1 MSKLALKNNP
11 ILRSQQVLNALIA
24 IVRPYLPLD
33 LRNTR
38 ITANDII
45 AVLGYASANRVSMDA
60 ACHELKEAPS
70 ANRLREVLAK
80 ALPDRATLQRALNT
94 ILRAQTPRFVKKGK
108 RAYYIAIDLTL
119 IPYHGECYEDEKE
132 IVRSQACLCRQAKSG
147 TTHFHGYA
155 TVSIVHANQR
165 YVVALRY
172 VEKGESMQEI
182 VVWLLNRLKTLGIRI
197 KRAYFDKGFCAVPV
211 LKTLK
216 RRKLSF
222 ILPIPVRGKSGG
234 VRKLFGASASYKT
247 TYTFNS
253 PKHGKVE
260 VEAIVVQKYSKGR
273 YKRKG
278 ARWFAYAVAGLPK
291 SVEPHQ
297 VFEMYRQRFGI
308 ESSYRQMNQVRARTT
323 SRNPVIRLLLVGLAF
338 VMFNLYIMS
347 RQHIAIC
354 LKNSARPFSKFW
366 LTLRRLAHML
376 AHAVENLF
384 VLADVVLRHAHFAL
398 S

>member
-1 MSKLALKNNP
+1 MSKLVLKNNP

-33 LRNTR
+33 LQNTR
-38 ITANDII
+38 MTADDII

-70 ANRLREVLAK
+70 ANCLREVLAK

-94 ILRAQTPRFVKKGK
+94 ILRTQTPRFIKKGK
-108 RAYYIAIDLTL
+108 RAYYVAIDLTL
-119 IPYHGECYEDEKE
+119 IPYHGAHYEDEKE
-132 IVRSQACLCRQAKSG
+132 IVRSQAKSG

-155 TVSIVHANQR
+155 TASIVHDHQR
-165 YVVALRY
+165 YVVALRF

-222 ILPIPVRGKSGG
+222 ILPMPVRGKSGG
-234 VRKLFGASASYKT
+234 VRKLLGASASYKT

-253 PKHGKVE
+253 PKHGKLE
-260 VEAIVVQKYSKGR
+260 VEAVVVQKYSKGR

-278 ARWFAYAVAGLPK
+278 ARWSV
-291 SVEPHQ
+291 VEP
-297 VFEMYRQRFGI
+297 VE
-308 ESSYRQMNQVRARTT
+308 
-323 SRNPVIRLLLVGLAF
+323 
-338 VMFNLYIMS
+338 
-347 RQHIAIC
+347 
-354 LKNSARPFSKFW
+354 
-366 LTLRRLAHML
+366 TLRMPLLDYQSQLNRSKSLKCIVKDL
-376 AHAVENLF
+376 E
-384 VLADVVLRHAHFAL
+384 L
-398 S
+398 SLVIVK

>member
-1 MSKLALKNNP
+1 MSKLALKNNR
-11 ILRSQQVLNALIA
+11 ILRSQQVLSALIA

-38 ITANDII
+38 ITADDII
-45 AVLGYASANRVSMDA
+45 AILGYASANRVSMDA

-70 ANRLREVLAK
+70 ANRLREVLTQ
-80 ALPDRATLQRALNT
+80 ALPDLATLQRALNR

-119 IPYHGECYEDEKE
+119 IPYHGECYEKEKE
-132 IVRSQACLCRQAKSG
+132 IVRSQAKSG

-155 TVSIVHANQR
+155 TVSIVHDNQR
-165 YVVALRY
+165 YVVALRF
-172 VEKGESMQEI
+172 VEKGESMEKI
-182 VVWLLNRLKTLGIRI
+182 VAWLLNRLKAMGISI
-197 KRAYFDKGFCAVPV
+197 KRAYFDKGFCSVSV
-211 LKTLK
+211 LKILQ

-222 ILPIPVRGKSGG
+222 IMPIPVRGKSGG
-234 VRKLFGASASYKT
+234 VRKLFEASASHKT

-253 PKHGKVE
+253 PKHGELE
-260 VEAIVVQKYSKGR
+260 VAAVVVKKYSKGR

-278 ARWFAYAVAGLPK
+278 VRWFAYAVAGLPK

-308 ESSYRQMNQVRARTT
+308 ETSYRQMNQVRARTT

-338 VMFNLYIMS
+338 ITFNLYIAN
-347 RQHIAIC
+347 RQHFAIC
-354 LKNSARPFSKFW
+354 LKNPAKPFSKFW
-366 LTLRRLAHML
+366 LTLRRLARML

-384 VLADVVLRHAHFAL
+384 DLADVVFRYPHVAL